1 MQMEVNINKI
11 WMISDIHFG
20 IRSNSME
27 WLEIHKK
34 YFNNFFI
41 PLLKEKKEENDVLFI
56 LGDIFESRQSIN
68 ILILNEALK
77 IFKNIAKIIPV
88 YVILGN
94 HDCYRKTTTDTNS
107 AVVLKLLDNIKVF
120 EEPSIISTK
129 NKKQLLL
136 MPWDDNL
143 ENEENVVENNNA
155 DYLFC
160 HTHFGGLNYNRKVII
175 EEGLSFDKVKKF
187 KKVYSGHIHFSQRRQ
202 NVEMIG
208 SIMQLTRS
216 DIDNKKRVL
225 VLNPDTGEETV
236 YINNYSPRFKKFKIN
251 DILNISHKEFEEKIK
266 NNFVDI
272 IVENNWVSKFPYAQF
287 IDSLKGYNKINYILS
302 TLQKEYEDEDI
313 DVDDINLN
321 NLTEHYI
328 KSLNYSNTL
337 TEKLL
342 EVSKKLHNKAIKYLQ
357 EKTLLED

>member
-1 MQMEVNINKI
+1 MKEIDINKI

-27 WLEIHKK
+27 WLEIHKT
-34 YFNNFFI
+34 YFNKFFI
-41 PLLKEKKEENDVLFI
+41 PLLKEKKENNDVLFI

-68 ILILNEALK
+68 ILVLNEALR
-77 IFKNIAKIIPV
+77 IFKEIAKIIPI
-88 YVILGN
+88 YIVIGN
-94 HDCYRKTTTDTNS
+94 HDCYRKTTTNINS
-107 AVVLKLLDNIKVF
+107 PVILKLLENIKVF
-120 EEPSIISTK
+120 EKPDVILTK
-129 NKKQLLL
+129 SGKRLLI
-136 MPWDDNL
+136 MPWEESL
-143 ENEENVVENNNA
+143 EKEEIIVQNNDA

-175 EEGLSFDKVKKF
+175 DEGIDFDKVKKF
-187 KKVYSGHIHFSQRRQ
+187 KKVYSGHIHYSQRRQ

-216 DIDNKKRVL
+216 DIDNKKRIL
-225 VLNPDTGEETV
+225 ILDPDTGEEII
-236 YINNYSPRFKKFKIN
+236 YINDYSPQFKKFKID

-272 IVENNWVSKFPYAQF
+272 IVENNWVSKFPYAQL
-287 IDSLKGYNKINYILS
+287 IDSLSGYNKINYILS
-302 TLQKEYEDEDI
+302 SLQKEYEDDDI
-313 DVDDINLN
+313 DIDNINLD

-342 EVSKKLHNKAIKYLQ
+342 DVSGKLYDKAIRYLQ
-357 EKTLLED
+357 EKTLSD